1 MIENT
6 IYFKCRPSQIMN
18 LQTFLLSFLSI
29 PIVIL
34 MHIMLE
40 QQQLSSALP
49 EKFAVHLDRLPIYL
63 LIYVIIN
70 LFWQIL
76 RVWCISYEID
86 PEKLRYS
93 SGVLL
98 RKHEFV
104 ENYRIKDF
112 LIEKPLI
119 YQIFGLGN
127 LTIYTSDKTTP
138 ILHLYAIWKP
148 EEKYQILRGL
158 VISAE
163 KKNMFI
169 KLINNHLDN

>member
-6 IYFKCRPSQIMN
+6 TYFKCRPSQLMN
-18 LQTFLLSFLSI
+18 LQTFLLTILAI
-29 PIVIL
+29 PIVVL
-34 MHIMLE
+34 LKIMLE
-40 QQQLSSALP
+40 EQQVSSILP
-49 EKFAVHLDRLPIYL
+49 EKLAAHVDRLPIYL
-63 LIYVIIN
+63 SVYVLIN

-76 RVWCISYEID
+76 KVWSICYEID
-86 PEKLRYS
+86 PEKLQYS
-93 SGVLL
+93 SGIIL

-119 YQIFGLGN
+119 YRIFDLGN

-138 ILHLYAIWKP
+138 ILHLYAIRKP

-158 VISAE
+158 VEISRKE
-163 KKNMFI
+163 KHVYEI
-169 KLINNHLDN
+169 D

>member
-6 IYFKCRPSQIMN
+6 TYFKCRPSQLMN
-18 LQTFLLSFLSI
+18 LQTFLLTILAI

-34 MHIMLE
+34 LRIMLE
-40 QQQLSSALP
+40 EQQLSSVLP
-49 EKFAVHLDRLPIYL
+49 EKLAVHVDRLPIYL
-63 LIYVIIN
+63 SIYVLLN
-70 LFWQIL
+70 LVWQIL
-76 RVWCISYEID
+76 EVWCIRYEID
-86 PEKLRYS
+86 PEKLKYS
-93 SGVLL
+93 SGIIL

-119 YQIFGLGN
+119 YRIFDLGN

-138 ILHLYAIWKP
+138 ILHLYAIRKP

-158 VISAE
+158 VELSRKE
-163 KKNMFI
+163 KHVYEI
-169 KLINNHLDN
+169 D

>member
-6 IYFKCRPSQIMN
+6 TYFKCRPSQLMN
-18 LQTFLLSFLSI
+18 LQTFLLTILAI
-29 PIVIL
+29 PILVL
-34 MHIMLE
+34 LTIMLE
-40 QQQLSSALP
+40 EQQVSSILP
-49 EKFAVHLDRLPIYL
+49 EKMAVHIDRLPVYL
-63 LIYVIIN
+63 SVYVLIN

-76 RVWCISYEID
+76 KVWCIRYEID
-86 PEKLRYS
+86 PEKLKYS
-93 SGVLL
+93 SGIIL

-119 YQIFGLGN
+119 YRIFDLGN

-138 ILHLYAIWKP
+138 ILHLYAIRKP

-158 VISAE
+158 VELSRKE
-163 KKNMFI
+163 KHVYEI
-169 KLINNHLDN
+169 D

>member
-6 IYFKCRPSQIMN
+6 TYFKCRPSQLLN
-18 LQTFLLSFLSI
+18 LQTILLTILAI

-34 MHIMLE
+34 LKIMLE
-40 QQQLSSALP
+40 EQQLSSILP
-49 EKFAVHLDRLPIYL
+49 EKLAIHVDRFPIYL
-63 LIYVIIN
+63 SVYVIIN

-76 RVWCISYEID
+76 KIWCIRYEVD
-86 PEKLRYS
+86 PEQLRYT
-93 SGVLL
+93 SGVIL
-98 RKHEFV
+98 RKQEFV

-119 YQIFGLGN
+119 YRMFGLGN

-138 ILHLYAIWKP
+138 ILHLYAIRKP

-158 VISAE
+158 VEISRKE
-163 KKNMFI
+163 KRVYEI
-169 KLINNHLDN
+169 D

>member
-6 IYFKCRPSQIMN
+6 TYFKCRPSQLMN
-18 LQTFLLSFLSI
+18 LQTFLLSILSI

-34 MHIMLE
+34 LKIMLE
-40 QQQLSSALP
+40 EQQLSSILP
-49 EKFAVHLDRLPIYL
+49 EKLAVLVDRLPIYL
-63 LIYVIIN
+63 SVYVLIN

-76 RVWCISYEID
+76 KVWCIRYEVD
-86 PEKLRYS
+86 PEKLKYS
-93 SGVLL
+93 SGIIL

-119 YQIFGLGN
+119 YRIFGLGN

-138 ILHLYAIWKP
+138 ILHLYAIRKP
-148 EEKYQILRGL
+148 DEKYQILRGL
-158 VISAE
+158 VELSRKE
-163 KKNMFI
+163 KHVYEI
-169 KLINNHLDN
+169 D

>member
-6 IYFKCRPSQIMN
+6 TYFKCRPSQLLN
-18 LQTFLLSFLSI
+18 LQTFLLTILAI

-34 MHIMLE
+34 LMIMLE
-40 QQQLSSALP
+40 EQQVSSVLP
-49 EKFAVHLDRLPIYL
+49 GKLAIHVDRLPIYL
-63 LIYVIIN
+63 SIYILIN
-70 LFWQIL
+70 LFWQML
-76 RVWCISYEID
+76 KVWCICYEID
-86 PEKLRYS
+86 PEQLRYS
-93 SGVLL
+93 SGILL

-119 YQIFGLGN
+119 YRMFDLGN

-138 ILHLYAIWKP
+138 ILHLHAIRKP

-158 VISAE
+158 VELSRKE
-163 KKNMFI
+163 KRVYEI
-169 KLINNHLDN
+169 D

>member
-6 IYFKCRPSQIMN
+6 TYFKCRPSQLMN
-18 LQTFLLSFLSI
+18 LQTFLLTILSI
-29 PIVIL
+29 PILIL
-34 MHIMLE
+34 LKIMLE
-40 QQQLSSALP
+40 EQQVNSILP
-49 EKFAVHLDRLPIYL
+49 EKLAAHVDRLPIYL
-63 LIYVIIN
+63 SVYILIN

-76 RVWCISYEID
+76 KIWCIRYEID
-86 PEKLRYS
+86 PEKLKYS
-93 SGVLL
+93 SGIIL

-138 ILHLYAIWKP
+138 ILYLYAIPKP
-148 EEKYQILRGL
+148 EEKYTILRGL
-158 VISAE
+158 VELSRKE
-163 KKNMFI
+163 KHVYEI
-169 KLINNHLDN
+169 D

>member
-6 IYFKCRPSQIMN
+6 TYFKCRPSQLMN
-18 LQTFLLSFLSI
+18 LQTFLLTILAI

-34 MHIMLE
+34 LKIMLE
-40 QQQLSSALP
+40 EQQLSSILTG
-49 EKFAVHLDRLPIYL
+49 KLAVHVDRLPIYL
-63 LIYVIIN
+63 SMYVLIN

-76 RVWCISYEID
+76 KVWCIGYEVD
-86 PEKLRYS
+86 PEKLKYS
-93 SGVLL
+93 SGIIL

-119 YQIFGLGN
+119 YRIFGLGN

-138 ILHLYAIWKP
+138 ILHLNAIPKP

-158 VISAE
+158 VEISRKE
-163 KKNMFI
+163 KRVYEI
-169 KLINNHLDN
+169 D